1 MPRVP
6 VALLLALLLAAPASA
21 QSDGEAGNASQ
32 QPDLFAFWTHA
43 GLFRSSV
50 GTVGTVGPRLAANL
64 GEETFV
70 RLGAQAQSGGI
81 TASGVSRTSVD
92 LAIGRSVLSETGVFS
107 ASAGPMVAW
116 SGDGAEPL
124 SAYESDSGYL
134 KLGVRASARG
144 DLLLFYGVGVG
155 LEAYGDWVP
164 GDLAVGAGLSLTFGG
179 FER

>member
-21 QSDGEAGNASQ
+21 QSGGEAGDASQ
-32 QPDLFAFWTHA
+32 QPDLFAFWMHA

-81 TASGVSRTSVD
+81 TTGVSRTSVD

-124 SAYESDSGYL
+124 DAYESDSEYL
-134 KLGVRASARG
+134 KLGVRVSARG
-144 DLLLFYGVGVG
+144 DLSLFYGVGVG
-155 LEAYGDWVP
+155 LQAYGDWVP